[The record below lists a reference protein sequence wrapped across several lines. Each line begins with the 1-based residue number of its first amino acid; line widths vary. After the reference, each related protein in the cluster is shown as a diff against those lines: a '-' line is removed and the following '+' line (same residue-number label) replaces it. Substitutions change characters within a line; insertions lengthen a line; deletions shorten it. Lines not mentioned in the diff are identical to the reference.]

1 MKYLSLFLTIVSLSA
16 DSLRLAMSM
25 KMPRRQRTAY
35 NSIQIMQLEK
45 EFKKNHYLDRQR
57 REDLAKS
64 IGLVERQVEV
74 WFQNRRMKEKKK
86 QRDSGPS
93 SHIDSDNAP
102 SPASSSRSDPSP
114 GPPTITPRVNYAEQ
128 HNLMVNALAS
138 AMYAVGKRQETV
150 PNIAAQQQLTQQL
163 KHMYGQTGAGF
174 YRQIEDLDKDEQS
187 EKAEERKDSTQNAQD
202 KMPWNTRFP
211 DL

>member
-1 MKYLSLFLTIVSLSA
+1 
-16 DSLRLAMSM
+16 MSM

-35 NSIQIMQLEK
+35 NSLQIMQLEK
-45 EFKKNHYLDRQR
+45 EFKVNHYLDRQR

-74 WFQNRRMKEKKK
+74 WFQNRRMKEKKRH
-86 QRDSGPS
+86 RDSTGPP
-93 SHIDSDNAP
+93 SHADSDSAP

-114 GPPTITPRVNYAEQ
+114 GPPGITSRINYAEQ
-128 HNLMVNALAS
+128 HSLMVNALAS
-138 AMYAVGKRQETV
+138 AMYAAKRPEV
-150 PNIAAQQQLTQQL
+150 IPNLAAQQKQLTQQL
-163 KHMYGQTGAGF
+163 KHIYSQGGAGF
-174 YRQIEDLDKDEQS
+174 YRQIDDLDQDESNKGSAEGKD
-187 EKAEERKDSTQNAQD
+187 ATQNAQD